1 MHYLNMLFVKT
12 YSIAIKIESLKRV
25 HKTKICKGK
34 AVTDS
39 IFDFFVPPL
48 GHVSEYA
55 VVYSIMPFYTIC
67 VCLGNNFFHASLFSC
82 IFESVT
88 AIPYNIIK
96 NVIAVTKPKLFK
108 GPIIF
113 DDTPL
118 TVMSLL

>member
-1 MHYLNMLFVKT
+1 MCAKHKQT
-12 YSIAIKIESLKRV
+12 KV

-55 VVYSIMPFYTIC
+55 VVYRASCLFTLFVFALEIISFMP
-67 VCLGNNFFHASLFSC
+67 LSSHAYL
-82 IFESVT
+82 SVT

-96 NVIAVTKPKLFK
+96 NVIAVTQPKLFK

-113 DDTPL
+113 DDTPFDGNEPNMNII
-118 TVMSLL
+118 VD